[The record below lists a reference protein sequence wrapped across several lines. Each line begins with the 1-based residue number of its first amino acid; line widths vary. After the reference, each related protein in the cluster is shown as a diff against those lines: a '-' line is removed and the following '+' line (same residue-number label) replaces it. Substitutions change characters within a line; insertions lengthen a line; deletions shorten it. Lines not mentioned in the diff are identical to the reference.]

1 LSESKSKRSS
11 SRIAGRGVMLVR
23 GVGCIAGPGVVRVGT
38 REFGYRD
45 LVLATGSRPVMP
57 PVDGLDEVSAWT
69 SDQALSAPGRP
80 ASLLVLGGGA
90 VGCELAQAYAGFGVP
105 VVLVEAAGQLM
116 AMRMPPSPLT
126 WPGCCAAAASGSC
139 STSAS
144 RAWRQWLRCDLP
156 SRRRAV

>member
-57 PVDGLDEVSAWT
+57 PVDGLDEVPAWT
-69 SDQALSAPGRP
+69 RNQALSAPGRP

-116 AMRMPPSPLT
+116 
-126 WPGCCAAAASGSC
+126 GDEDAAISADLAGVLRGSGVRVLLDVSVTRLAAV
-139 STSAS
+139 A
-144 RAWRQWLRCDLP
+144 AL
-156 SRRRAV
+156 